1 MFARAY
7 TTLLWFAIGS
17 FTTDWRPQLLTEASP
32 FVRAAR
38 AGQLTLLALDARH
51 VGLNY
56 SSSSPRHWPLNYY
69 ESDAV
74 DFAAALEV
82 FAPPAS
88 AAADVMGLI

>member
-1 MFARAY
+1 M
-7 TTLLWFAIGS
+7 
-17 FTTDWRPQLLTEASP
+17 
-32 FVRAAR
+32 RAAR

-56 SSSSPRHWPLNYY
+56 SPASPRRLPLNYY

-82 FAPPAS
+82 LAPAAS
-88 AAADVMGLI
+88 AAAAAAAAANEYWD